1 MFAKLVSKAQK
12 PVLIQGGPF
21 RIDKGPTH
29 AETSSFKHAIVL
41 HDEFGKQ
48 GGGSTLGCVINDLAL
63 SPNERPKV
71 TGAVPF
77 PTKYLELLQQAGISP
92 EDVLVFYESMLR
104 NQARR
109 DLYKGINVAVRVND
123 HTGFSVPICRSIM
136 GRFYYNLAKLGFA
149 TQIGFY
155 LAEKPLFEEDERKDG
170 ACVFGPIEG
179 ALSGGYQTPLSTINF
194 LVKPDG
200 SIGNPFILEKKD
212 WT

>member
-63 SPNERPKV
+63 SPSERPKA
-71 TGAVPF
+71 TGILPF
-77 PTKYLELLQQAGISP
+77 PTEYLELLQQAGISP
-92 EDVLVFYESMLR
+92 EDVLVFYESTLR
-104 NQARR
+104 NQVKCDFDRR
-109 DLYKGINVAVRVND
+109 KLRVATKINES
-123 HTGFSVPICRSIM
+123 TGFPVPICRSIM

-155 LAEKPLFEEDERKDG
+155 LAEKPLFEEDERKDN

-179 ALSGGYQTPLSTINF
+179 ALSGGYQTPLTTINF
-194 LVKPDG
+194 LVKTDG
-200 SIGNPFILEKKD
+200 SIGNPFILERKD
-212 WT
+212 